1 MKKLSTQTTKRI
13 VLWGA
18 WYGGRNVGDQ
28 VLLLTITDIL
38 NQMLGEV
45 RFTVLTDNPEHVR
58 NYTSQESN
66 NHIQALYNRRQF
78 PRLVYTLASSD
89 LFIFGG
95 GVPFFEDRKHVLAMA
110 LLVGIARMARTP
122 YMLWTVSSQEVSDPF
137 AKKVFRWVLDGAQAI
152 TYRDQHTRDLFQS
165 CGTKRP
171 MQLAADPGFWLE
183 PANPIIAGE
192 LLRRANLQDTTRPL
206 VALTPRTLR
215 PKDGEAE
222 THYNPKT
229 QAQFE
234 QEISCF
240 AAALD
245 WLWEHGYQP
254 LFVPMNTAAPDD
266 DRIAAKRVKE
276 SAKHGQHSLLID
288 EEIRPRV
295 APVIY
300 RRCQASFVARVHG
313 SITSMVSL
321 CPVMMYA
328 FAPKHIGIMSSLG
341 LDNYAMAES
350 VASPEKTIEL
360 LSALLADCENV
371 RQAMTSRLEKLR
383 QEALL
388 PAQFALQIMSER
400 K

>member
-1 MKKLSTQTTKRI
+1 MTKKI

-38 NQMLGEV
+38 NRMLGDV
-45 RFTVLTDNPEHVR
+45 QFTVLTDNPEHVR
-58 NYTSQESN
+58 NYTRQESN
-66 NHIQALYNRRQF
+66 NRIDALHNRRQF
-78 PRLVYTLASSD
+78 PRLVRTLASCD

-95 GVPFFEDRKHVLAMA
+95 GVPFFEERKHVLAMA
-110 LLVGIARMARTP
+110 LLVGVARVVRTP
-122 YMLWTVSSQEVSDPF
+122 YMLWTVSSQEVHDPF

-152 TYRDQHTRDLFQS
+152 TYRDPHTRDLFMS
-165 CGTKRP
+165 CGTSKP
-171 MQLAADPGFWLE
+171 MQLAADSGFWLE
-183 PANPIIAGE
+183 PAKPQKADE
-192 LLRRANLQDTTRPL
+192 LLQRAGLQDAGRPL

-215 PKDGEAE
+215 SKDGEAE

-234 QEISCF
+234 QEIRCF

-266 DRIAAKRVKE
+266 DRIASRRVID
-276 SAKHGQHSLLID
+276 SAQHGKQALLID

-295 APVIY
+295 APLIY
-300 RRCQASFVARVHG
+300 GRCQASFVARVHG

-328 FAPKHIGIMSSLG
+328 FAPKHAGIMASLG
-341 LDNYAMAES
+341 LEDYAMTES
-350 VASPEKTIEL
+350 IAAPEKTIEL
-360 LSALLADCENV
+360 LSALLANRERA
-371 RQAMTSRLEKLR
+371 RQSMARRLEILR
-383 QEALL
+383 QDAQL
-388 PAQFALQIMSER
+388 PAELAIQILNR
-400 K
+400 HK